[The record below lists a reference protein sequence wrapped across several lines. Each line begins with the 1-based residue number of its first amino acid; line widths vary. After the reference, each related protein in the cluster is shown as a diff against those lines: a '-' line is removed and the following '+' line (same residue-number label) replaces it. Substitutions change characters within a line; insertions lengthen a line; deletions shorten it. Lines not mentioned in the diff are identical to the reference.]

1 MNTVDL
7 LTADGWEIV
16 DLDYTEKREEE
27 EDCNVYTVY
36 FLEKDGKKLRV
47 IDLLLAPTTID
58 DLKGMIK

>member
-27 EDCNVYTVY
+27 DCNVYAVY